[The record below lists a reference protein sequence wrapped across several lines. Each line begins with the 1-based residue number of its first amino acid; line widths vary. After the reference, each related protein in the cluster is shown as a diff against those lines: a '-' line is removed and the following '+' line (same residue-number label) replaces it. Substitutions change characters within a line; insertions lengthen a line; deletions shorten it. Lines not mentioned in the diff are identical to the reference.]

1 MHVARRFGSWFARC
15 LSSAAV
21 CAVLAPA
28 SAQERGKPPT
38 PEEAAKLR
46 EQKLASRVFTLLPW
60 QRDPVAAMT
69 LAKQEDKLLLLYVT
83 FGGRAHPPSENF
95 EADVL
100 ASPEFEA
107 RAGQFVPFVHVFLLG
122 DKTSLPAAYGNAN
135 PGVPPAV
142 QILDGDG
149 RVYGGAAKNLEQ
161 VTKRVDDAVRLRQL
175 WRQTAKTPAEEIE
188 LLLLELELEQFD
200 PATVAARA
208 DQLPL
213 TIEQRR
219 LIAIKRTDLEVMP
232 MLRGMKVAEETAGV
246 SRRIAE
252 IAAAGRRPSEP
263 NMRTFWRQVLQH
275 ADAVHDAE
283 LAVVAY
289 GRLRPGFDFQTGR
302 APGERAN
309 WLDFLANATKPDQQA
324 GAARLGEPAF
334 AEWLRDF
341 GEAFAAA
348 RGSDKDPDAPK
359 KLVLAC
365 WAGPATKCA
374 ATDALVS
381 GLFASEAFRALR
393 AEFVPVVHVLAEPA
407 RAGRWERQALTPLP
421 RLQILDHDG
430 APWARPLPTVEAI
443 AAARADVAAMQALR
457 AKKQP
462 QPADVAQLLLLELR
476 QGRVDRIDFDVRVA
490 ALGALA
496 NDGPLAAAIAA
507 ERAAH
512 EYDDAMATKEAA
524 TRFERLVAMV
534 AAGRVPAGDAA
545 ICFWSQLLAQAGAQ
559 KDVAE
564 GLELLAA
571 KRAAV
576 QADAA
581 LVQIAAV
588 DPRVAAVLPAW
599 RQQAGVA
606 AWLVEAKDGAQKD
619 GAQKDGAQKDGAQ
632 KVGAQKV
639 GDRKDGGAA
648 PGATGK

>member
-1 MHVARRFGSWFARC
+1 MHVARRPGSWFARC
-15 LSSAAV
+15 VSLAAV

-60 QRDPVAAMT
+60 QREPVAAMA
-69 LAKQEDKLLLLYVT
+69 LAKQEDKLLMLYVT

-100 ASPEFEA
+100 ASPEIKA

-122 DKTSLPAAYGNAN
+122 DKTGLPAAYGNAN

-149 RVYGGAAKNLEQ
+149 RVFGGVAKNLEQ
-161 VTKRVDDAVRLRQL
+161 VTKRVDDAVRLRSL
-175 WRQTAKTPAEEIE
+175 WRQTAKTPAEELE

-200 PATVAARA
+200 PVTVAERAAR
-208 DQLPL
+208 LPL
-213 TIEQRR
+213 SIEQRR
-219 LIAIKRTDLEVMP
+219 LVAIKRTDREVMP

-252 IAAAGRRPSEP
+252 IAAAGGRPSEP

-275 ADAVHDAE
+275 ADAMHDAE

-302 APGERAN
+302 APGERSN
-309 WLDFLANATKPDQQA
+309 WLGFLANATKPDQQA
-324 GAARLGEPAF
+324 GAARLAEPAF

-348 RGSDKDPDAPK
+348 RGGDKDPDAPK

-374 ATDALVS
+374 ATDALVA
-381 GLFASEAFRALR
+381 GLFASEAFRLLR
-393 AEFVPVVHVLAEPA
+393 AEFVPVVHVLAEPG

-430 APWARPLPTVEAI
+430 APWARPVPTVEAI
-443 AAARADVAAMQALR
+443 AAARVYVAAMQALR
-457 AKKQP
+457 AKKELT
-462 QPADVAQLLLLELR
+462 AAQQAELLLLELR
-476 QGRVDRIDFDVRVA
+476 HGRVDRIDFDVRVA
-490 ALGALA
+490 AIGALA
-496 NDGPLAAAIAA
+496 NEGPLAAAIAA
-507 ERAAH
+507 ERATH
-512 EYDDAMATKEAA
+512 EYDDCLVSPVASTLFDALAAMA
-524 TRFERLVAMV
+524 

-559 KDVAE
+559 KDVAK

-599 RQQAGVA
+599 REQAGVA
-606 AWLVEAKDGAQKD
+606 AWLAGAKDGDKNARVEK
-619 GAQKDGAQKDGAQ
+619 A
-632 KVGAQKV
+632 
-639 GDRKDGGAA
+639 GDAA
-648 PGATGK
+648 PAATGN